1 MVGDINWAFLRVHYL
16 FLMSYI
22 DWAVLLITIFAIVGY
37 GVYKSR
43 GAQSMQAYLLG
54 NQSMPWYTVCL
65 SVMATQAS
73 AITFLSAPGLAY
85 TSGMSFVQFYFGLPL
100 AMIVLCI
107 TFVPIFHRLKVYT
120 AYEYLEQ
127 RFDLNTRALTAFLFL
142 IQRGLSTGITIYAP
156 SIILSTILDIDTVYT
171 TLFIGGLVVFYTV
184 YGGTKAVSY
193 TQLLQMSI
201 IFCGLFA
208 AGVMVVHLLPG
219 NVGFGKAISI
229 AGKMGRTNV
238 IDFGIDFKNPYT
250 VWTGLIGGF
259 FLQLSYF
266 GTDQSQVGRYLT
278 GASVNQSRLG
288 LLMNGLVKIP
298 MQFLILLIGV
308 LVFTFYQYE
317 KAPLFFNS
325 YELNKLEK
333 SEHRAEL
340 QEIKVKYDQVF
351 ESKKQ
356 EVIKLDQALDQN
368 NKQQIDIQRIAVK
381 KADEQSQ
388 QIRKE
393 LTDLMLKNDKKAS
406 INDNNYI
413 FLSFVTQYLPKGLIG
428 LLIAIIFLASM
439 GSTASA
445 LNSLASTSVVDIY
458 KRMVNTEA
466 NDEQYVKASRWAT
479 FIWGGVCIAM
489 ALYTSKIG
497 NLLEAVNILGSFIYG
512 TILGVFVVAFYFKR
526 VGGKAVFY
534 AAIFT
539 EAIVCV
545 LGFGDMVAYLWLN
558 LIGCVLVVIFSM
570 TFQSIWPKK
579 TLANPDKITT

>member
-1 MVGDINWAFLRVHYL
+1 MASWADHFILRFYQI
-16 FLMSYI
+16 FPMSYI
-22 DWAVLLITIFAIVGY
+22 DWAVLIITLLVIVGY

-43 GAQSMQAYLLG
+43 GSQSMDSYLLG
-54 NQSMPWYTVCL
+54 NQSLPWYTVCL

-100 AMIVLCI
+100 AMIVLCV

-127 RFDLNTRALTAFLFL
+127 RFDLKTRAFTAFLFL

-156 SIILSTILDIDTVYT
+156 SIILSIILDINTTYT
-171 TLFIGGLVVFYTV
+171 TLFIGSLVVFYTV

-208 AGVMVVHLLPG
+208 AGIMVVHLLPG
-219 NVGFGKAISI
+219 NVGFGKAIAI
-229 AGKMGRTNV
+229 AGKMGRTNA
-238 IDFGIDFKNPYT
+238 IDFSFDWNNQYT
-250 VWTGLIGGF
+250 VWSGLIGGF

-308 LVFTFYQYE
+308 LVFTFYQYN

-333 SEHRAEL
+333 SPYQAEL
-340 QEIKVKYDQVF
+340 KKIKADYNDAFK
-351 ESKKQ
+351 SKKL
-356 EVIKLDQALDQN
+356 EVTKLEQALAADNQSAIN
-368 NKQQIDIQRIAVK
+368 AQRIAVK
-381 KADEQSQ
+381 EADLATKT
-388 QIRKE
+388 IRSD
-393 LTDLMLKNDKKAS
+393 LTALMLKNDANAAV
-406 INDNNYI
+406 NDNNYI
-413 FLSFVTQYLPKGLIG
+413 FLSFVTEYLPKGLIG

-458 KRMVNTEA
+458 KRLINKGAT
-466 NDEQYVKASRWAT
+466 DKQYVAASRWAT
-479 FIWGGVCIAM
+479 IIWGVVCILM
-489 ALYTSKIG
+489 ALFTSKIG

-512 TILGVFVVAFYFKR
+512 TILGVFIVAFYLKH
-526 VGGKAVFY
+526 VGAKAVFI
-534 AAIFT
+534 AAILAEIIVCICGFT
-539 EAIVCV
+539 EV
-545 LGFGDMVAYLWLN
+545 VAYLWLN
-558 LIGCVLVVIFSM
+558 VIGCLLVVVFSLIIQKM
-570 TFQSIWPKK
+570 TPKK
-579 TLANPDKITT
+579 TVPTSETV

>member
-1 MVGDINWAFLRVHYL
+1 
-16 FLMSYI
+16 MSAI
-22 DWAVLLITIFAIVGY
+22 DWAVLIATLLLIVGY

-54 NQSMPWYTVCL
+54 NQSLPWYTVCL

-85 TSGMSFVQFYFGLPL
+85 SSGMSFVQFYFGLPL

-127 RFDLNTRALTAFLFL
+127 RFDLKTRALTAFLFL

-156 SIILSTILDIDTVYT
+156 SIILSTILNIDTTYT
-171 TLFIGGLVVFYTV
+171 TLFIGGLVIFYTV

-208 AGVMVVHLLPG
+208 AGIMVVHLLPG
-219 NVGFGKAISI
+219 NIGFTKAISI
-229 AGKMGRTNV
+229 AGKMGRTNA
-238 IDFGIDFKNPYT
+238 IDFSFDWNNQYT
-250 VWTGLIGGF
+250 VWSGLIGGF

-308 LVFTFYQYE
+308 LVFTFYQYN

-325 YELNKLEK
+325 YELNKLAQ
-333 SEHRAEL
+333 SPYQPEL
-340 QEIKVKYDQVF
+340 KKIQAAYDQSF
-351 ESKKQ
+351 ESKQQ
-356 EVIKLDQALDQN
+356 EVNKLDKALDANDQ
-368 NKQQIDIQRIAVK
+368 KAIDQQRIAVK
-381 KADEQSQ
+381 KADEQTKS
-388 QIRKE
+388 IRKD
-393 LTDLMLKNDKKAS
+393 LTELMLKNDKKAAT
-406 INDNNYI
+406 NDNNYI

-445 LNSLASTSVVDIY
+445 LNSLASTSVIDIY
-458 KRMVNTEA
+458 KRLVNKEA
-466 NDEQYVKASRWAT
+466 TDQQYVKASRWAT
-479 FIWGGVCIAM
+479 IIWGVVCILM

-497 NLLEAVNILGSFIYG
+497 NLIEAVNILGSFIYG
-512 TILGVFVVAFYFKR
+512 TILGVFIVAFYLKKID
-526 VGGKAVFY
+526 GKAVFY
-534 AAIFT
+534 AAILT
-539 EAIVCV
+539 EIIVCICGYLEV
-545 LGFGDMVAYLWLN
+545 VAYLWLN
-558 LIGCVLVVIFSM
+558 VIGCLLVVIFALVIQQ
-570 TFQSIWPKK
+570 FRHKK
-579 TLANPDKITT
+579 TAEEIPAVD

>member
-1 MVGDINWAFLRVHYL
+1 
-16 FLMSYI
+16 MSYI
-22 DWAVLLITIFAIVGY
+22 DWAVLILTLLIIVGY

-43 GAQSMQAYLLG
+43 GSQSMDSYLLG
-54 NQSMPWYTVCL
+54 NQSLPWYTVCL

-100 AMIVLCI
+100 AMIVLCV

-156 SIILSTILDIDTVYT
+156 SIILSIILDIDTTYT
-171 TLFIGGLVVFYTV
+171 TLFIGSLVVFYTV

-219 NVGFGKAISI
+219 EVGFGKAVEI
-229 AGKMGRTNV
+229 AGKMGRTNA
-238 IDFGIDFKNPYT
+238 IDFSFDWNNPYT
-250 VWTGLIGGF
+250 VWSGLIGGF

-278 GASVNQSRLG
+278 GASVSQSRLG

-308 LVFTFYQYE
+308 LVFTFYQYN
-317 KAPLFFNS
+317 KAPIFFNS

-333 SEHRAEL
+333 SPYQGEL
-340 QEIKVKYDQVF
+340 NVLKTEYDQVF
-351 ESKKQ
+351 ERKRQ
-356 EVIKLDQALDQN
+356 EVVKLDRALDEN
-368 NKQQIDIQRIAVK
+368 NKSAIAQQRTAVK
-381 KADEQSQ
+381 KADERTKT
-388 QIRKE
+388 IRKE
-393 LTDLMLKNDKKAS
+393 LTTLMLKNDANAS
-406 INDNNYI
+406 VNDNNYI
-413 FLSFVTQYLPKGLIG
+413 FLSFVTKYLPKGLIG

-458 KRMVNTEA
+458 KRLIKKDA
-466 NDEQYVKASRWAT
+466 SDQQYVKASRWAT
-479 FIWGGVCIAM
+479 IIWGIVCIVM
-489 ALYTSKIG
+489 ALFTSRIG

-512 TILGVFVVAFYFKR
+512 TILGVFIVAFYVKK
-526 VGGKAVFY
+526 VGAKAVFY
-534 AAIFT
+534 AALLA
-539 EAIVCV
+539 EVIVCV
-545 LGFGDMVAYLWLN
+545 IGFNELVAYLWLN
-558 LIGCVLVVIFSM
+558 VIGCLLVVILSLIIQRII
-570 TFQSIWPKK
+570 TKK
-579 TLANPDKITT
+579 PLENPMVQV

>member
-1 MVGDINWAFLRVHYL
+1 
-16 FLMSYI
+16 MSNI
-22 DWAVLLITIFAIVGY
+22 DWAVLLITLLAIVGY

-54 NQSMPWYTVCL
+54 NQSLPWYTVCL

-85 TSGMSFVQFYFGLPL
+85 SQGMSFVQFYFGLPL
-100 AMIVLCI
+100 AMIVLCV

-120 AYEYLEQ
+120 AYEYLES

-156 SIILSTILDIDTVYT
+156 SIILSTILNINTTYT
-171 TLFIGGLVVFYTV
+171 TLFIGGLVIFYTV

-208 AGVMVVHLLPG
+208 AGIMVVHLLPG
-219 NVGFGKAISI
+219 EVGFGKAVAI
-229 AGKMGRTNV
+229 AGKMGRTNA
-238 IDFGIDFKNPYT
+238 IDFSFDWNNPYT
-250 VWTGLIGGF
+250 VWSGLIGGF

-278 GASVNQSRLG
+278 GASIGQSRLG
-288 LLMNGLVKIP
+288 LLMNGMVKIP

-308 LVFTFYQYE
+308 LVFTFYQYN

-333 SEHRAEL
+333 SPYQAEL
-340 QEIKVKYDQVF
+340 NQIKTAHDQLF
-351 ESKKQ
+351 EAKRQ
-356 EVIKLDQALDQN
+356 AVIKLDQALDTRN
-368 NKQQIDIQRIAVK
+368 TELIAQQKIAVK
-381 KADEQSQ
+381 QADEQAKS
-388 QIRKE
+388 IRKD
-393 LTDLMLKNDKKAS
+393 LTSLMLKNDKEAAV
-406 INDNNYI
+406 NDNNYI
-413 FLSFVTQYLPKGLIG
+413 FLSFVTEYLPKGLIG

-445 LNSLASTSVVDIY
+445 LNSLASTTVVDIY
-458 KRMVNTEA
+458 KRLIHKNA
-466 NDEQYVKASRWAT
+466 SDHAYVKASRWAT
-479 FIWGGVCIAM
+479 VIWGLVCIVM

-512 TILGVFVVAFYFKR
+512 TILGVFIVAFYVKK
-526 VGGKAVFY
+526 VGGRAVFY
-534 AAIFT
+534 AAVLT
-539 EAIVCV
+539 EIIVCFI
-545 LGFGDMVAYLWLN
+545 GFNNLVAYLWLN
-558 LIGCVLVVIFSM
+558 VIGCLLVVFISLIIQQFM
-570 TFQSIWPKK
+570 PKK
-579 TLANPDKITT
+579 TAPTIVEAA